1 MSKYED
7 QDHEQSGY
15 DFEKGRHR
23 YIEEQKQKE
32 KRQKALEWERFY
44 AAQYRPNY
52 REIMAKQK
60 LERMREQKERIEKR
74 QKKEKRK
81 RLIKNSLALIIIV
94 PFLFILILDIL
105 ESLSF
110 WVYLA
115 IFVFIII
122 PTLFFAETSKQL
134 SLKLQKPN
142 QAWLFVSIYIG
153 LLTLLFFTTN
163 TYKLF
168 TDSTENIYLLLIIFT
183 TAILGW
189 GILLLIDFIS
199 KKVTSNRVQLILK
212 PRFISGY
219 NNMFVNILL
228 GSLKLILFIIM
239 EHSIL
244 LTLALYVDSY
254 F

>member
-7 QDHEQSGY
+7 KDHEQIGY
-15 DFEKGRHR
+15 EQERGRQR
-23 YIEEQKQKE
+23 YIEEQKNKKIKE
-32 KRQKALEWERFY
+32 DNKLTFLEKAAY
-44 AAQYRPNY
+44 
-52 REIMAKQK
+52 
-60 LERMREQKERIEKR
+60 
-74 QKKEKRK
+74 
-81 RLIKNSLALIIIV
+81 IIIGLMLV
-94 PFLFILILDIL
+94 LFLIGLILDFLLAIP
-105 ESLSF
+105 F
-110 WVYLA
+110 WVYLI
-115 IFVFIII
+115 IFATIVARI
-122 PTLFFAETSKQL
+122 LYDAEISTQL

-142 QAWLFVSIYIG
+142 QAWLFVSVYIG
-153 LLTLLFFTTN
+153 SLTLLFFITD

-239 EHSIL
+239 EHNIL

>member
-7 QDHEQSGY
+7 KDHEQIGY
-15 DFEKGRHR
+15 EQERGRQR
-23 YIEEQKQKE
+23 YIEEQKNKKIKE
-32 KRQKALEWERFY
+32 DNKLTFLEKAAY
-44 AAQYRPNY
+44 
-52 REIMAKQK
+52 
-60 LERMREQKERIEKR
+60 
-74 QKKEKRK
+74 
-81 RLIKNSLALIIIV
+81 IIIGLMLV
-94 PFLFILILDIL
+94 LFLIGLILDFLLAIP
-105 ESLSF
+105 F
-110 WVYLA
+110 WVYLI
-115 IFVFIII
+115 IFATIVARI
-122 PTLFFAETSKQL
+122 LYDAEISKQL

-142 QAWLFVSIYIG
+142 QAWLFVSVYIS

-168 TDSTENIYLLLIIFT
+168 TDSTENLYLLLIIFV

-239 EHSIL
+239 EHNIL

>member
-7 QDHEQSGY
+7 KDHEQIGY
-15 DFEKGRHR
+15 EQERGRQR
-23 YIEEQKQKE
+23 YIEEQKNKKIKE
-32 KRQKALEWERFY
+32 DNKLTFLEKAAY
-44 AAQYRPNY
+44 
-52 REIMAKQK
+52 
-60 LERMREQKERIEKR
+60 
-74 QKKEKRK
+74 
-81 RLIKNSLALIIIV
+81 IIIGLMLV
-94 PFLFILILDIL
+94 LFLIGLILDFLLAIP
-105 ESLSF
+105 F
-110 WVYLA
+110 WVYLI
-115 IFVFIII
+115 IFATIVARI
-122 PTLFFAETSKQL
+122 LYDAEISTQL

-142 QAWLFVSIYIG
+142 QAWLFVSVYIG
-153 LLTLLFFTTN
+153 SLTLLFFITD

-168 TDSTENIYLLLIIFT
+168 TDSTENLYLLLIIFV

-239 EHSIL
+239 EHNIL

>member
-7 QDHEQSGY
+7 KDHEQIGY
-15 DFEKGRHR
+15 EEERGRQR
-23 YIEEQKQKE
+23 YIEEQRNKRNKE
-32 KRQKALEWERFY
+32 KEEADKPPFI
-44 AAQYRPNY
+44 
-52 REIMAKQK
+52 IM
-60 LERMREQKERIEKR
+60 
-74 QKKEKRK
+74 
-81 RLIKNSLALIIIV
+81 IIPMIFFGLLV
-94 PFLFILILDIL
+94 LGIFSGILIGLAEIPLWIYLTIFAVITIRIL
-105 ESLSF
+105 S
-110 WVYLA
+110 V
-115 IFVFIII
+115 
-122 PTLFFAETSKQL
+122 AEISTQL

-142 QAWLFVSIYIG
+142 QAWLFVSVYIG
-153 LLTLLFFTTN
+153 SLTLLFFITD

-168 TDSTENIYLLLIIFT
+168 TDSTENLYLLLIIFV

-189 GILLLIDFIS
+189 GLLLLIDFIS

-239 EHSIL
+239 EHNIL

>member
-7 QDHEQSGY
+7 QDHERIGY
-15 DFEKGRHR
+15 EQERGRQR
-23 YIEEQKQKE
+23 YIEEQIKKNN
-32 KRQKALEWERFY
+32 RPPLYWRALVIFGSI
-44 AAQYRPNY
+44 
-52 REIMAKQK
+52 IM
-60 LERMREQKERIEKR
+60 IFV
-74 QKKEKRK
+74 
-81 RLIKNSLALIIIV
+81 IILY
-94 PFLFILILDIL
+94 LFAVIL
-105 ESLSF
+105 EFLLAIPF
-110 WVYLA
+110 WVYLT
-115 IFVFIII
+115 VFSVIVIRI
-122 PTLFFAETSKQL
+122 LSVAKISEQL

-142 QAWLFVSIYIG
+142 QAWLFVSVYIG

-189 GILLLIDFIS
+189 VILLLIDFIS

-239 EHSIL
+239 EHNIL

>member
-1 MSKYED
+1 MSKYDD
-7 QDHEQSGY
+7 QDYEQKGY
-15 DFEKGRHR
+15 EFERGRHR
-23 YIEEQKQKE
+23 YNDEQRRKNN
-32 KRQKALEWERFY
+32 
-44 AAQYRPNY
+44 RPPLY
-52 REIMAKQK
+52 LRAYVIFFS
-60 LERMREQKERIEKR
+60 I
-74 QKKEKRK
+74 
-81 RLIKNSLALIIIV
+81 
-94 PFLFILILDIL
+94 LFIFFIILYLFGVIL
-105 ESLSF
+105 EFLLAIPF
-110 WVYLA
+110 WVYLT
-115 IFVFIII
+115 VFSVIVIRI
-122 PTLFFAETSKQL
+122 LSVAKISEQL

-142 QAWLFVSIYIG
+142 QAWLFVSVYIG

-228 GSLKLILFIIM
+228 GSLKLVLFIIM
-239 EHSIL
+239 EHNIL

>member
-7 QDHEQSGY
+7 QDHERIGY
-15 DFEKGRHR
+15 EQERGRQR
-23 YIEEQKQKE
+23 YIEEQIKKNN
-32 KRQKALEWERFY
+32 RPPLYWRALVIFGSI
-44 AAQYRPNY
+44 
-52 REIMAKQK
+52 IM
-60 LERMREQKERIEKR
+60 IFV
-74 QKKEKRK
+74 
-81 RLIKNSLALIIIV
+81 IILY
-94 PFLFILILDIL
+94 LFAVIL
-105 ESLSF
+105 EFLLAIPF
-110 WVYLA
+110 WVYLT
-115 IFVFIII
+115 VFSVIVIRI
-122 PTLFFAETSKQL
+122 LSVAKISEQL

-142 QAWLFVSIYIG
+142 QAWLFVSVYIG

-239 EHSIL
+239 EHNIL

>member
-1 MSKYED
+1 MSKYDD
-7 QDHEQSGY
+7 QDHEQIGY
-15 DFEKGRHR
+15 ERERGRQR
-23 YIEEQKQKE
+23 YIEEQKNKKIKE
-32 KRQKALEWERFY
+32 DNKLTFLEKAAY
-44 AAQYRPNY
+44 
-52 REIMAKQK
+52 
-60 LERMREQKERIEKR
+60 
-74 QKKEKRK
+74 
-81 RLIKNSLALIIIV
+81 IIIGLMLV
-94 PFLFILILDIL
+94 LFLIGLILDFLLAIP
-105 ESLSF
+105 F
-110 WVYLA
+110 WVYLI
-115 IFVFIII
+115 IFATIVARI
-122 PTLFFAETSKQL
+122 LYDAEISKQL

-142 QAWLFVSIYIG
+142 QAWLFVSVYIS

-239 EHSIL
+239 EHNIL

>member
-1 MSKYED
+1 MSKYDD
-7 QDHEQSGY
+7 QQKGY
-15 DFEKGRHR
+15 EFERGRQR
-23 YIEEQKQKE
+23 YIDEQIKKNN
-32 KRQKALEWERFY
+32 RPPLYWRALVIFFSI
-44 AAQYRPNY
+44 
-52 REIMAKQK
+52 IM
-60 LERMREQKERIEKR
+60 IFV
-74 QKKEKRK
+74 
-81 RLIKNSLALIIIV
+81 IILY
-94 PFLFILILDIL
+94 LFGVIL
-105 ESLSF
+105 EFLLAIPF
-110 WVYLA
+110 WVYLT
-115 IFVFIII
+115 VFSVIVIRI
-122 PTLFFAETSKQL
+122 LSVAKISEQL

-168 TDSTENIYLLLIIFT
+168 TDSTENIYSLLIIFV

-239 EHSIL
+239 EHNIL

>member
-1 MSKYED
+1 MSKYDD
-7 QDHEQSGY
+7 QDHEQRGY

-23 YIEEQKQKE
+23 YQQEQINKKIKE
-32 KRQKALEWERFY
+32 DNKLTLPKAVY
-44 AAQYRPNY
+44 
-52 REIMAKQK
+52 
-60 LERMREQKERIEKR
+60 
-74 QKKEKRK
+74 
-81 RLIKNSLALIIIV
+81 IIIGLMLV
-94 PFLFILILDIL
+94 LFLIGLILDFLLAIP
-105 ESLSF
+105 F
-110 WVYLA
+110 WVYLI
-115 IFVFIII
+115 IFATIVARI
-122 PTLFFAETSKQL
+122 LYDAEISKQL

-142 QAWLFVSIYIG
+142 QAWLFVSVYIG

-239 EHSIL
+239 EHNIL

>member
-1 MSKYED
+1 MSKYDD
-7 QDHEQSGY
+7 QQKGY
-15 DFEKGRHR
+15 EFERGRQR
-23 YIEEQKQKE
+23 YIDEQIKKNN
-32 KRQKALEWERFY
+32 RPPLYWRALVIFG
-44 AAQYRPNY
+44 
-52 REIMAKQK
+52 
-60 LERMREQKERIEKR
+60 
-74 QKKEKRK
+74 
-81 RLIKNSLALIIIV
+81 IIIMIFV
-94 PFLFILILDIL
+94 IILYLFAVIL
-105 ESLSF
+105 EFLLAIPF
-110 WVYLA
+110 WVYLT
-115 IFVFIII
+115 VFSVIVIRI
-122 PTLFFAETSKQL
+122 LSVAKISEQL

-142 QAWLFVSIYIG
+142 QAWLFVSVYIG

-239 EHSIL
+239 EHNIL

>member
-7 QDHEQSGY
+7 QDHERIGY
-15 DFEKGRHR
+15 EQERGRQR
-23 YIEEQKQKE
+23 YIEEQIKKNN
-32 KRQKALEWERFY
+32 RPPLYWRALVIFG
-44 AAQYRPNY
+44 
-52 REIMAKQK
+52 
-60 LERMREQKERIEKR
+60 
-74 QKKEKRK
+74 
-81 RLIKNSLALIIIV
+81 IIIMIFV
-94 PFLFILILDIL
+94 IILYLFAVIL
-105 ESLSF
+105 EFLLAIPF
-110 WVYLA
+110 WVYLT
-115 IFVFIII
+115 VFSVIVIRI
-122 PTLFFAETSKQL
+122 LSVAKISEQL

-142 QAWLFVSIYIG
+142 QAWLFVSVYIG

-239 EHSIL
+239 EHNIL

>member
-1 MSKYED
+1 MSKYDD
-7 QDHEQSGY
+7 QDHEQKGY
-15 DFEKGRHR
+15 EFERGRHR
-23 YIEEQKQKE
+23 YIDEQRRKNN
-32 KRQKALEWERFY
+32 
-44 AAQYRPNY
+44 RPPLY
-52 REIMAKQK
+52 LRAYVIFFSIIMIFA
-60 LERMREQKERIEKR
+60 
-74 QKKEKRK
+74 
-81 RLIKNSLALIIIV
+81 IIL
-94 PFLFILILDIL
+94 FLFGVILDFLLAIP
-105 ESLSF
+105 F
-110 WVYLA
+110 WVYLT
-115 IFVFIII
+115 VFSVIVIRI
-122 PTLFFAETSKQL
+122 LSVAKISEQL

-142 QAWLFVSIYIG
+142 QAWLFVSVYIG
-153 LLTLLFFTTN
+153 LFTLLFFTTN

-168 TDSTENIYLLLIIFT
+168 TDSTENLYLLLIIFV

>member
-1 MSKYED
+1 MSKYDD
-7 QDHEQSGY
+7 QDPEQRGY
-15 DFEKGRHR
+15 KFERGRQR
-23 YIEEQKQKE
+23 YIDEQRRKNN
-32 KRQKALEWERFY
+32 RPPLYWRALVIFFT
-44 AAQYRPNY
+44 
-52 REIMAKQK
+52 ILMGFMAI
-60 LERMREQKERIEKR
+60 L
-74 QKKEKRK
+74 
-81 RLIKNSLALIIIV
+81 
-94 PFLFILILDIL
+94 FLFGVIL
-105 ESLSF
+105 EFLLVIPF
-110 WVYLA
+110 WVYLTVFSV
-115 IFVFIII
+115 IVIRILFVAKIS
-122 PTLFFAETSKQL
+122 EQL

-142 QAWLFVSIYIG
+142 QAWLFVSVYIG
-153 LLTLLFFTTN
+153 LLTLLFFTTD

-239 EHSIL
+239 EHNIL

>member
-1 MSKYED
+1 MNLKEVDSVILKN
-7 QDHEQSGY
+7 
-15 DFEKGRHR
+15 
-23 YIEEQKQKE
+23 KE
-32 KRQKALEWERFY
+32 KEEADKPPFI
-44 AAQYRPNY
+44 
-52 REIMAKQK
+52 IM
-60 LERMREQKERIEKR
+60 
-74 QKKEKRK
+74 
-81 RLIKNSLALIIIV
+81 IIPMI
-94 PFLFILILDIL
+94 FFGLLGLGIFSGILIGIVAGLAAIPL
-105 ESLSF
+105 
-110 WVYLA
+110 WIYLT
-115 IFVFIII
+115 IFVVITIRI
-122 PTLFFAETSKQL
+122 LSVAEISTQL

-142 QAWLFVSIYIG
+142 QAWLFVSVYIG
-153 LLTLLFFTTN
+153 SLTLLFFITD

-168 TDSTENIYLLLIIFT
+168 TDSTENLYLLLIIFV

-239 EHSIL
+239 EHNIL